1 MKAQVETTSWET
13 DGNETW
19 GGMRDKDN
27 GFGKVIRR
35 PHRRRWRE
43 SQQPQN
49 DVTITGKETKMGSHI
64 FDDLVNISFQ
74 LNISSSKKTDD
85 VSVSVVDQN
94 SETTAL
100 KGQLVLDVEVN
111 VPMPL
116 SKLPKRVLK
125 SAGGTLIRLV
135 MKRML
140 KGFLVLLVHDFER
153 WCYGESRTTVD
164 TSASK
169 EGDN

>member
-1 MKAQVETTSWET
+1 MKAQVETDT
-13 DGNETW
+13 DGSKPL
-19 GGMRDKDN
+19 GM
-27 GFGKVIRR
+27 
-35 PHRRRWRE
+35 PLRRRHRE

-49 DVTITGKETKMGSHI
+49 SVTVIGKETKMGSHI

-74 LNISSSKKTDD
+74 LNLQEELPRNNSLRRRREERSENVED
-85 VSVSVVDQN
+85 VRLMEQN
-94 SETTAL
+94 SETTL

-140 KGFLVLLVHDFER
+140 KGFLVLLVQDFER
-153 WCYGESRTTVD
+153 WCYGDYRTAID
-164 TSASK
+164 APAPK
-169 EGDN
+169 EEDEN